1 MSATTPSWTDSDLRS
16 NPHAAPDKA
25 SRVRS
30 MFAAIARSY
39 DLNNRLHSL
48 GTDVR
53 WRRKAVELA
62 DVNAGDRV
70 LDVACGTGDL
80 TQEFARTAAADVV
93 GLDFTREMLDIA
105 GQKRTRLAEEL
116 KRKVSYVEGDAQRLP
131 FADAT
136 FHVVSIAFGIRNILE
151 PDVALREFARVL
163 RPGGRLI
170 VLEFDRP
177 TNPLVRGL
185 NHLYCARVMPLTAT
199 LLSGDKS
206 GAYKYLPRSVETFLS
221 RDVFIAKMNAAG
233 FQSAVTWPLT
243 MGIAVIYRT
252 VKSQ

>member
-1 MSATTPSWTDSDLRS
+1 
-16 NPHAAPDKA
+16 
-25 SRVRS
+25 